1 MKTPSKSIVIAAGGS
16 GGHLFPAQTLALQ
29 LQSAYPFYDI
39 VFIGKG
45 LDTSRF
51 FQRERFAYASVE
63 SSSISHK
70 NLFRG
75 FFLLCKGV
83 IQALSLLKKYKP
95 SVVVGFGS
103 FHSFP
108 VLAAAVLRKIPIV
121 LFESNAI
128 PGRVN
133 RIFSRFATLSCIQ
146 FPMAQKGLK
155 GQCQEVSMPT
165 WEGIEKKE
173 VTEEEALAYFSL
185 HKGRVTFLVF
195 GGSQGARFINT
206 VFIDALHKVHKQH
219 TALQVIHLTGDKT
232 SQEEIQNE
240 YDKLGVVAC
249 VKHFEPNMAFAWKI
263 ADVAICR
270 AGAAT
275 LSELIH
281 FEVPSILIPY
291 PYAAEQHQLK
301 NALFLESLG
310 GAFCLEEK
318 QVSTDNL
325 LSLIEPFLIRSSAIW
340 QTMKKALQEFKEKK
354 SKVLLCDLVHQCI
367 EDR

>member
-1 MKTPSKSIVIAAGGS
+1 MKKPTKSIVIAAGGS
-16 GGHLFPAQTLALQ
+16 GGHLFPAQALAMQ
-29 LQSAYPFYDI
+29 LQDRCPSYDI
-39 VFIGKG
+39 VFMGKG

-51 FQRERFAYASVE
+51 FQKDQFAYACVE
-63 SSSISHK
+63 SSSLSWKKIFLGAARILK
-70 NLFRG
+70 G
-75 FFLLCKGV
+75 IYQAFFLL
-83 IQALSLLKKYKP
+83 SRYKP

-108 VLAAAVLRKIPIV
+108 VLAAAVLRRIPIV

-133 RIFSRFATLSCIQ
+133 RIFSRFSDVSCVQ
-146 FPMAQKGLK
+146 FPMAKKGLK
-155 GQCQEVSMPT
+155 GKCQEVAMPI
-165 WEGIEKKE
+165 WKGIEKKE
-173 VTEEEALAYFSL
+173 ISVEEALSYFSL
-185 HKGRVTFLVF
+185 QKGHVTFLVF
-195 GGSQGARFINT
+195 GGSQGARFINA
-206 VFIDALHKVHKQH
+206 VFLDALHKLRKHH
-219 TALQVIHLTGDKT
+219 LPLQVIHLTGDIASK
-232 SQEEIQNE
+232 EEIEKE
-240 YDKLGVVAC
+240 YAKQGAIAC

-275 LSELIH
+275 LSELIQ

-325 LSLIEPFLIRSSAIW
+325 LSLLEPFLVRESPTSK
-340 QTMKKALQEFKEKK
+340 TMKEALQEFKEKQ
-354 SKVLLCDLVHQCI
+354 SKILLCEIVYQSI
-367 EDR
+367 APR